1 MKQLYVTIIALI
13 FNALLTTSA
22 LAEDDN
28 IMMARTQQEFKVA
41 LDDIMKE
48 IENQGYTVAHVQRCD
63 GGMEAMGYQ
72 TDNYKVVFFGKL
84 SEVRELSQKHENL
97 IPYFPFKAIVYK
109 EGDETVLSILNPK
122 HMQSLAPD
130 DPALSEKVKQWKQ
143 DFDQILERSST

>member
-1 MKQLYVTIIALI
+1 MKLLHIAIITLI
-13 FNALLTTSA
+13 LNALSSTSA
-22 LAEDDN
+22 LADDDH
-28 IMMARTQQEFKVA
+28 IMMARTQQAFKIA

-72 TDNYKVVFFGKL
+72 TDHYKVVFFGKL
-84 SEVRELSQKHENL
+84 SEVRELSQKHESL

-122 HMQSLAPD
+122 HMQNIVPN
-130 DPALSEKVKQWKQ
+130 DPNLSEKVKQWQQ

>member
-1 MKQLYVTIIALI
+1 MKSLYVVIMTLI
-13 FNALLTTSA
+13 VGALLNTPV

-28 IMMARTQQEFKVA
+28 IMMARTQQEFKHA
-41 LDDIMKE
+41 LDDIMKA

-84 SEVRELSQKHENL
+84 SEVRELSQKHDSL

-122 HMQSLAPD
+122 HMQDLVPD
-130 DPALSEKVKQWKQ
+130 DPALSKHIKQWQQ
-143 DFDQILERSST
+143 DFDLILEHSST